1 MKQQLKPAI
10 LLLALL
16 TIGITPPVA
25 ADKQDEINYMEAR
38 RLMEN
43 GTILPLQ
50 TILKKVQGRILE
62 VELEHERGLYL
73 YEIEVLN
80 SNGIVTELEFDAT
93 TGELIKSKI
102 ED

>member
-1 MKQQLKPAI
+1 MKPSLKPAI
-10 LLLALL
+10 LLLTLAFTTAL
-16 TIGITPPVA
+16 PVM
-25 ADKQDEINYMEAR
+25 ADKEDELDYLEAR

-50 TILKKVQGRILE
+50 TILKKVQGSILE
-62 VELEHERGLYL
+62 VELEQERGLYL

-80 SNGIVTELEFDAT
+80 SNGTVTELEFDAT
-93 TGELIKSKI
+93 TGKLIKSEI